1 MNFDNIDASKLVDQM
16 RQAVDASNEEM
27 SEHLAAKTDYR
38 AQLDN
43 CVFQTRDLLLKMQE
57 ESERESKLNA
67 KRFWINLFISL
78 IAAVAA
84 VISALPYII
93 SLVS

>member
-16 RQAVDASNEEM
+16 RQAVDASNKEM
-27 SEHLAAKTDYR
+27 SEHLAAKTEYR

-57 ESERESKLNA
+57 ESEKESKKDRN
-67 KRFWINLFISL
+67 RFIINTFIAVATLITSVIAVVLSL
-78 IAAVAA
+78 IQ
-84 VISALPYII
+84 IF
-93 SLVS
+93 

>member
-16 RQAVDASNEEM
+16 RQAVDASNKEM
-27 SEHLAAKTDYR
+27 SEHLAAKTEYQ

-57 ESERESKLNA
+57 ESEKESKKDRN
-67 KRFWINLFISL
+67 RFIINTFIAVATLITSVIAVVLSL
-78 IAAVAA
+78 IQ
-84 VISALPYII
+84 IL
-93 SLVS
+93 

>member
-16 RQAVDASNEEM
+16 RQAVDASNKEM
-27 SEHLAAKTDYR
+27 SEHLAAKTEYR

-57 ESERESKLNA
+57 ESEKESKKDRN
-67 KRFWINLFISL
+67 RFIINTFIAVATLITSVIAVVLSL
-78 IAAVAA
+78 IQ
-84 VISALPYII
+84 IL
-93 SLVS
+93 

>member
-27 SEHLAAKTDYR
+27 SEHLAAKTEYQ

-57 ESERESKLNA
+57 ESEKESKKDRN
-67 KRFWINLFISL
+67 RFIINTFIAVATLITSVIAVVLSL
-78 IAAVAA
+78 IQ
-84 VISALPYII
+84 IL
-93 SLVS
+93 